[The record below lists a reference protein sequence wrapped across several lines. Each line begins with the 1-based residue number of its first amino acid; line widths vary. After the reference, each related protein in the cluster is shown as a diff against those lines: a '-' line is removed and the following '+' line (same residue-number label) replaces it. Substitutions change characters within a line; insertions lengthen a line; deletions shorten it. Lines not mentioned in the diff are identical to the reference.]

1 MHPILGEKEVNR
13 MPQLNNTMEIF
24 KLLDKSNCK
33 ECNEATCLAFAAAV
47 FKGQKQ
53 LDECPGL
60 ENDIIERFGGKIENR
75 TTIEQE
81 MDESV
86 EQLKRKIA
94 TIDLSSSAQ
103 RLGAM
108 FSDNKL
114 TIKILGKDFRIDAK
128 GNLSSDIHIHPWVTI
143 PILSYIIDSAGVPIS
158 GKWVP
163 LRELKNGKNWY
174 RLFGQR
180 CEKPLKRVA
189 DTYTDLFE
197 DLIHIFNGRQ
207 VENHYASDISL
218 VLYPLPKV
226 PILICYWKPEDGLES
241 SLNLFFDSTAEDNLN
256 IEFIYNLGTGLVMMF
271 EKIALRHG
279 LH

>member
-1 MHPILGEKEVNR
+1 
-13 MPQLNNTMEIF
+13 MEIL
-24 KLLDKSNCK
+24 KLLNKSNCR

-53 LDECPGL
+53 LDECPHL
-60 ENDIIERFGGKIENR
+60 ESDIIDRFGGKTEKPR
-75 TTIEQE
+75 TTEQD

-86 EQLKRKIA
+86 ELLKRKIA

-103 RLGAM
+103 RLGAR
-108 FSDNKL
+108 FFDNKL
-114 TIKILGKDFRIDAK
+114 TLKILGKDFSVDSK
-128 GNLSSDIHIHPWVTI
+128 GNLSSDIHIHPWLTI
-143 PILSYIIDSAGVPIS
+143 PVLSYILDSAGTTIS

-163 LRELKNGKNWY
+163 LRELKNGKTWY

-180 CEKPLKRVA
+180 CEKPLKKVA

-197 DLIHIFNGRQ
+197 DMLHIFNGRQ

-218 VLYPLPKV
+218 VLHPLPKV

-256 IEFIYNLGTGLVMMF
+256 IESLYALGTGFVRMF

-279 LH
+279 FQ

>member
-143 PILSYIIDSAGVPIS
+143 PILSYIIDSAGMPIS

-180 CEKPLKRVA
+180 CEKPLKRIA